1 MNRLNCIQHPSC
13 LTLYLVRN
21 MAAHM
26 VETSTLKAVL
36 SFCPLPL
43 SSGVSFGFFFS
54 LLLGHATVSPSGY
67 TNARSR
73 GDKGTD
79 VFFGASVHHVVS
91 ASIHNTGG
99 YGQLMVNYYISSLP
113 LPFPLFFFFVFF
125 FRLLSQSSCL
135 LLNVLNGYPWPF
147 FLCVL

>member
-1 MNRLNCIQHPSC
+1 
-13 LTLYLVRN
+13 
-21 MAAHM
+21 M

-54 LLLGHATVSPSGY
+54 LLLDHATVSPSGY

-79 VFFGASVHHVVS
+79 VFLEQVY
-91 ASIHNTGG
+91 T
-99 YGQLMVNYYISSLP
+99 MWSLP
-113 LPFPLFFFFVFF
+113 LSITLEATD
-125 FRLLSQSSCL
+125 S
-135 LLNVLNGYPWPF
+135 
-147 FLCVL
+147 